1 MLRCSHHTSANSKNL
16 SQNVQSQVKLPRI
29 VVIGA
34 GGTISTRSALGS
46 LDMVNYMA
54 FGSTLNV
61 EEVLDAVPETK
72 HYADVFPVQFSAAS
86 STAVTYADWRAL
98 VQLINCFERDHG
110 EVDGFVVLHGTGT
123 LEETSY
129 FLHLCLKIEKPV
141 VITGSQRPLG
151 AISSDAPLN
160 LVNAV
165 RVAASPDAKGMGV
178 LVCLNDEIHAAR
190 DVTKGATSRLHAFR
204 TPDFGMLG
212 EVNGDGV
219 NFYRR
224 PVRRGY
230 PTTEFDVSAWP
241 ILPRVDIAHS
251 YAGEDSGLVSALA
264 AAGAKGIVMAAFP
277 GGRLSPGQKAAC
289 IHALGEGIA
298 IAICTRAGSGRAHV
312 AQDLLTC
319 GMVAADN
326 LNPQKARIL
335 LALALTVTQEQSGI
349 ERIFSQY

>member
-1 MLRCSHHTSANSKNL
+1 MLAVN
-16 SQNVQSQVKLPRI
+16 SQVKQPRI

-46 LDMVNYMA
+46 LDMINYMA

-61 EEVLDAVPETK
+61 EEVLAAVPETK
-72 HYADVFPVQFSAAS
+72 QCAEVRPVRFSAAS
-86 STAVTYADWRAL
+86 STAVTYSDWRAL
-98 VQLINCFERDHG
+98 VQLIGDFEGNHG

-123 LEETSY
+123 LEETAY
-129 FLHLCLKIEKPV
+129 FLHLCLKTHKPV
-141 VITGSQRPLG
+141 VVTGSQRPLG

-165 RVAASPDAKGMGV
+165 RVAGSPDARGMGV

-204 TPDFGMLG
+204 TPDFGILG

-230 PTTEFDVSAWP
+230 PATEFNVDSWP
-241 ILPRVDIAHS
+241 QLPRVDIAYS
-251 YAGEDSGLVSALA
+251 YAGEDGGIVRALA
-264 AAGAKGIVMAAFP
+264 GAGAKGIVVAAFP
-277 GGRLSPGQKAAC
+277 GGRLSPGQKEAC
-289 IHALGEGIA
+289 VHALGLGIVIA
-298 IAICTRAGSGRAHV
+298 IATRAGSGRAHV
-312 AQDLLTC
+312 AHDLLGC
-319 GMVAADN
+319 GMVSADN
-326 LNPQKARIL
+326 LTPQKARIL
-335 LALALTVTQEQSGI
+335 LAMALTVSQKKSVI
-349 ERIFSQY
+349 ERIFSLY